1 MFTNLSVEKGRSGVT
16 GVMILVAIA
25 CMLFSAQTRAESG
38 FFIGGSVGQ
47 AGLQLNDGAPVV
59 PLVFDENDMG
69 YKLFAGYNWQFTIL
83 SLGVEAG
90 YVNFGKPG
98 ANIPGLGVLEV
109 ETTGLNAFGVLGVQ
123 LGPIGLFGKYGA
135 MSWDAEATF
144 DGLSDPDGSIDGSE
158 PMYGVGAK
166 FGIGAIDIR
175 LEYEAIDLNA
185 DGISES
191 DVNMVSLGLT
201 WTF

>member
-1 MFTNLSVEKGRSGVT
+1 MTFNSTVEKGRTGIT
-16 GVMILVAIA
+16 GVMILVAAA
-25 CMLFSAQTRAESG
+25 CMLFSVQSRAESG
-38 FFIGGSVGQ
+38 FFVGGSVGQ
-47 AGLQLNDGAPVV
+47 AGLELNDGAPVLPV
-59 PLVFDENDMG
+59 VFDEDDLG

-90 YVNFGKPG
+90 YVNFGQPG
-98 ANIPGLGVLEV
+98 ADLPGLGLLEV

-123 LGPIGLFGKYGA
+123 LGPIGLFGKYGM
-135 MSWDAEATF
+135 MSWDAEATV
-144 DGLSDPDGSIDGSE
+144 DGLKDPDSSIDGSE

-166 FGIGAIDIR
+166 FGVGPVDLR

-191 DVNMVSLGLT
+191 DLNMVSLGLT